1 MPKLDPQGA
10 ALNVLTRVAGLPLI
24 QRLGLDKSLERTV
37 FHGARI
43 GFRAGSVARKR
54 FKPMIDL
61 AKPARLPKS
70 GKPSGLFDVTLSD
83 EQAQFKDAIDRLVDE
98 QLVDAARAADTACA
112 VDDEALQQIHD
123 LGITMMAVPE
133 AAGGAASERSPVT
146 HAVIAE
152 ALGRADL
159 GLCLAALAPLSVA
172 NAITRWGTAQQ
183 QATYLPLLAG
193 DTFMPASTAL
203 TEPGTKFNPFNL
215 ACTAEPHRNGYSLD
229 GSKSLVPLAQSA
241 AFYLVAA
248 QVPDLGP
255 RLFIVER
262 ESHDITPKP
271 QATMGLRGAG
281 LGQLQFADLILPEH
295 AMLGGP
301 EGKNENRYDHREFVA
316 LSRIGMA
323 AATVGQCQAVLDYV
337 IPYVKQRKAFGEP
350 VAHRQSV
357 AFAVADIAI
366 ELQGL
371 RLLAWRAASRAEQG
385 LPFSREAAL
394 AAVQAADKG
403 MQIGTDGVQ
412 LLGGHGFVKEH
423 PVEQWYRNLRGAA
436 IAAGPMM

>member
-10 ALNVLTRVAGLPLI
+10 ALNALTRVAGLPVV
-24 QRLGLDKSLERTV
+24 QRLGLDKALERTV
-37 FHGARI
+37 FHGARA

-54 FKPMIDL
+54 FKPLIDL
-61 AKPARLPKS
+61 TKPARLPKAS
-70 GKPSGLFDVTLSD
+70 ASAALFDVSLSD
-83 EQAQFKDAIDRLVDE
+83 EQAMFKDAIDRLVDD
-98 QLVDAARAADTACA
+98 QLAGAARAADEACA
-112 VDDEALQQIHD
+112 TPDALLQQIHD

-133 AAGGAASERSPVT
+133 DAGGAASERSPVT
-146 HAVIAE
+146 HAIIAE

-159 GLCLAALAPLSVA
+159 GMALAALAPLGVA

-193 DTFMPASTAL
+193 ETFMPAAAAL
-203 TEPGTKFNPFNL
+203 AEPGPKFDPFNL

-229 GSKSLVPLAQSA
+229 GNKTLVPLAQSA

-262 ESHDITPKP
+262 ESHDIEPRAQP
-271 QATMGLRGAG
+271 AMGLRAAG
-281 LGQLQFADLILPEH
+281 LGQLHFSNLVLPEH

-301 EGKNENRYDHREFVA
+301 DGAYDHQEFVA

-323 AATVGQCQAVLDYV
+323 AAAVGQCQAVLNYV
-337 IPYVKQRKAFGEP
+337 TPYVKERKAFGEP
-350 VAHRQSV
+350 VAYRQSV
-357 AFAVADIAI
+357 AFMVANIAI

-371 RLLAWRAASRAEQG
+371 RLLTWRAASRAEQG
-385 LPFSREAAL
+385 LSFVREAAL
-394 AAVQAADKG
+394 AALQAADKG
-403 MQIGTDGVQ
+403 MEIGTNGVQ

-436 IAAGPMM
+436 VATGPMV